1 MERLKC
7 RENERERERERD
19 RHILSRLKIFLVF
32 VWPLRQHRG
41 GSSTSFQQEYHDGHL
56 NKSFSIVLSLI
67 KNDEPSDNYH

>member
-7 RENERERERERD
+7 RENERER
-19 RHILSRLKIFLVF
+19 LSRLKIFLVF